1 MHCQVK
7 PWWPNGYGSPVLY
20 DTEVIFSNS
29 LGELDRRDIKIGFR
43 TVDLVQESVSDY
55 QPG

>member
-29 LGELDRRDIKIGFR
+29 LGELDCRDIKIGFR